1 MMNPGAESDS
11 DEDFNCT
18 PPPVVESAK
27 NHLKLAARKIKR
39 ETVLVIGISGACRKR
54 ELVNLEIDDFVDLS
68 LAAVIKRPD
77 TKTKRQRT
85 FTITGE
91 FYIFTKCALLGPSA
105 MAERGFFINHQNK
118 KCTREVLEKPG
129 LYTGHCYRRSSATT
143 LVDAGSDIT
152 ALKYHGEWRFSSVAE
167 RYIEEYLAN
176 KMKVADTILYS
187 KNL

>member
-1 MMNPGAESDS
+1 MGAKSDS

-27 NHLKLAARKIKR
+27 KHLKLAARKIKR

-91 FYIFTKCALLGPSA
+91 FYIFTKCALLGPPA
-105 MAERGFFINHQNK
+105 VAERVFFINHQNK
-118 KCTREVLEKPG
+118 KCTREVVGIHKIAGAPKQTNYISEVRKTRIVHWS

-152 ALKYHGEWRFSSVAE
+152 ALKYHGE
-167 RYIEEYLAN
+167 
-176 KMKVADTILYS
+176 
-187 KNL
+187 